1 MSTYHIFYTR
11 KNQLPTGV
19 NISAINE
26 VDAITKF
33 ASEHQYDEII
43 YIAKQETLWSLQ
55 KM

>member
-11 KNQLPTGV
+11 KNQLPTGI

-26 VDAITKF
+26 IDAITKF
-33 ASEHQYDEII
+33 SSEHKYDEII
-43 YIAKQETLWSLQ
+43 YITKQDTLWSLQ

>member
-11 KNQLPTGV
+11 KDKLPTGI

-26 VDAITKF
+26 IDAIKKF
-33 ASEHQYDEII
+33 TSEHQYDEII

-55 KM
+55 KT

>member
-11 KNQLPTGV
+11 KDKLPTGV

-26 VDAITKF
+26 INAIKKF
-33 ASEHQYDEII
+33 TSEHEYNEII